1 MRIRSI
7 THFVTAAFFLSLG
20 AGRVCADVELGVV
33 SASAARPHFVAA
45 GLATTF
51 VVSARNT
58 AILPVTVSMKIQ
70 SSVGPSGDWQALLFA
85 ADPLFRPVGSGSDE
99 LVVTIPARQAVRLVA
114 RLGAGSQLAEG
125 AEGGAVVSAW
135 LQGSLRGRLELRG
148 RVRNRPKVYYVAIDG
163 CGRGYLDLNRQGTR
177 FDGTGERLM
186 PHAAAFVSRGA
197 RMASA
202 SSILPA
208 VTDPNHAAALT
219 GSWAGTLG
227 ICSVRN
233 QYLGRDAAGNGL
245 TPVGSRGLLRWGPD
259 GQRVQSI
266 FDVAK
271 DPASGG
277 TASAFNAIVTGKDWL
292 AELFRDGA
300 VDLAV
305 DGKDYPD
312 YIPAPQRYRLGDP
325 PSDDDADQ
333 DREGTNLGGRLIK
346 HLFSTEAMVVG
357 DLPQSFPEDR
367 WIGEAVVR
375 VIQAEDPDVLY
386 VDLGDADS
394 TQHVFGA
401 ADHPEEWI
409 DPGTPSILWDDENIY
424 NPKANRDPV
433 LDVVHEADWDFGLI
447 ADTLESRQTLDRS
460 FVVLLSDH
468 GLDTVMNTP
477 ATELNPGRILLDG
490 GVSESEVEWIANR
503 GEWGFLALTDQ
514 AKRSRIEAILEAYEL
529 FDPVQGTMVKP
540 FIVINRE
547 EMDSG
552 VDGVEGRFAEDGV
565 PGNRHGEL
573 YSEWSIDF
581 PVTDNSKVRWPDL
594 IFFTRNHFQTLLSDS
609 TLAATSWVGSPF
621 HGNHGSRRTA
631 DVILVASGPGI
642 RPGIYAGAASLADI
656 APTLYR
662 LLGVN
667 APGNVDGRVLDE
679 ILSH

>member
-7 THFVTAAFFLSLG
+7 VRFALACSCLLLGTEWTWAAI
-20 AGRVCADVELGVV
+20 ELGLV
-33 SASAARPHFVAA
+33 SAAPARAHLVAA
-45 GLATTF
+45 GTATTF
-51 VVSARNT
+51 VVSVRNT
-58 AILPVTVSMKIQ
+58 GVAPAAVSLTIHN
-70 SSVGPSGDWQALLFA
+70 SVGPPADWPALLFR
-85 ADPLFRPVGSGSDE
+85 ADSLFRPVGSGSDQI
-99 LVVTIPARQAVRLVA
+99 LVTVPAQQTIRLVA
-114 RLGAGSQLAEG
+114 RLGAAPSLADG
-125 AEGGAVVSAW
+125 AEGGAVVSG
-135 LQGSLRGRLELRG
+135 LPQGDFPSSLELKT

-163 CGRGYLDLNRQGTR
+163 CGRGYLDLNRKGTR

-186 PHAAAFVSRGA
+186 PRATAFAARGA
-197 RMASA
+197 RLANA

-233 QYLGRDAAGNGL
+233 QYMGRDATGHGL
-245 TPVGSRGLLRWGPD
+245 APVGSRGMLRWGTG

-266 FDVAK
+266 FDVSK

-277 TASAFNAIVTGKDWL
+277 AASTFNAMVTGKDWL

-300 VDLAV
+300 LDLVV

-312 YIPAPQRYRLGDP
+312 YVPPPQRYRLGDP
-325 PSDDDADQ
+325 PSDDDAEQ
-333 DREGTNLGGRLIK
+333 DREGTNLGGWLIK
-346 HLFSTEAMVVG
+346 HLTSPEAMVVG
-357 DLPQSFPEDR
+357 GLPQSFPEDR
-367 WIGEAVVR
+367 WVGEAVVR

-394 TQHVFGA
+394 AQHVFGA
-401 ADHPEEWI
+401 ADRPEEWT
-409 DPGTPSILWDDENIY
+409 DRGTPNILWDDENIY
-424 NPKANRDPV
+424 NPRANRDPV
-433 LDVVHEADWDFGLI
+433 LDVVHEADWDFGLVV
-447 ADTLESRQTLDRS
+447 DVLESRQTLDRS

-468 GLDTVMNTP
+468 GLTTVMNSP
-477 ATELNPGRILLDG
+477 STELNPGAVLLDA
-490 GVSESEVEWIANR
+490 GVTESEVEWVANR
-503 GEWGFLALTDQ
+503 GEWGFLALTDP
-514 AKRSRIEAILEAYEL
+514 AKSSRIESILESYEV

-540 FIVINRE
+540 YIVINRE

-565 PGNRHGEL
+565 TGNRRGEL
-573 YSEWSIDF
+573 YSEWTIEF

-594 IFFTRNHFQTLLSDS
+594 IYFTRNHFQTLLSDA

-621 HGNHGSRRTA
+621 HGNHGSRRSA
-631 DVILVASGPGI
+631 EVVLVASGPGI
-642 RPGIYAGAASLADI
+642 QPGVYARAASLADI

-662 LLGVN
+662 LLGVS

-679 ILSH
+679 ILTH